1 MVIILNACWKDAVA
15 LKLWLEQ
22 HLEEFHFVIGQLWVP
37 EVKDEI
43 DACASAIVPGF
54 MIERVVKDDA
64 LILHQLLSLV
74 TNAHTSTLDI
84 E

>member
-1 MVIILNACWKDAVA
+1 M
-15 LKLWLEQ
+15 
-22 HLEEFHFVIGQLWVP
+22 P

-64 LILHQLLSLV
+64 LILHKLLSLV

-84 E
+84 EQGQVDTQFLPGRTIVRDDVRARCHS